1 MSADIIVE
9 RLRRLLIGLAV
20 FLVAGTLGELLV
32 IEHFQ
37 ATEQYIPI
45 VMCVVA
51 LLALGAAIVRPQ
63 RWTLQAMRLVMLG
76 MGLVSLLGLYYHVTG
91 NFAFE
96 LEIRPNATIGEVF
109 LDALGG
115 ANPLLAPGIL
125 GIAAV
130 LALAS
135 TYYHPALTAK

>member
-51 LLALGAAIVRPQ
+51 LLALGAAILRPQ
-63 RWTLQAMRLVMLG
+63 RLTLQALRLVMLG
-76 MGLVSLLGLYYHVTG
+76 LGLVSLLGLYYHITG

-96 LEIRPNATIGEVF
+96 LEIRPNATLGAVF
-109 LDALGG
+109 LEALGG

-130 LALAS
+130 LALAA

>member
-1 MSADIIVE
+1 MSAEIIVE

-32 IEHFQ
+32 IEHYQ
-37 ATEQYIPI
+37 ETEQYIPI

-51 LLALGAAIVRPQ
+51 LLALGAAILRPQ
-63 RWTLQAMRLVMLG
+63 RLTLQALRLVMLG

-96 LEIRPNATIGEVF
+96 LEIRPNATLGDVF
-109 LDALGG
+109 LQALGG

-130 LALAS
+130 LALAA